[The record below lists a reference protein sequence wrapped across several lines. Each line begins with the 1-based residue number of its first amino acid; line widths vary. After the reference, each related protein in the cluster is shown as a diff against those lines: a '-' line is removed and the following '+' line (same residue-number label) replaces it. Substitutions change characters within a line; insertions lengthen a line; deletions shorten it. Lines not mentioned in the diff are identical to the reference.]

1 MVFNKSVYLY
11 IQQGE
16 RVMKNVKLTS
26 VNVNKNN
33 HKEFKILSIRENIT
47 FQRLVNIAL
56 DKYVNDNKFRNMINE
71 NK

>member
-1 MVFNKSVYLY
+1 
-11 IQQGE
+11 
-16 RVMKNVKLTS
+16 MKNTKLTS

-56 DKYVNDNKFRNMINE
+56 DKYVNDNQFRNMINE

>member
-1 MVFNKSVYLY
+1 
-11 IQQGE
+11 
-16 RVMKNVKLTS
+16 MKNVKLTS

>member
-1 MVFNKSVYLY
+1 
-11 IQQGE
+11 
-16 RVMKNVKLTS
+16 MKNTKLTS

>member
-1 MVFNKSVYLY
+1 
-11 IQQGE
+11 
-16 RVMKNVKLTS
+16 MKNTKLTS
-26 VNVNKNN
+26 VNVNKIN

-56 DKYVNDNKFRNMINE
+56 DKYVNDNKFRSMINE